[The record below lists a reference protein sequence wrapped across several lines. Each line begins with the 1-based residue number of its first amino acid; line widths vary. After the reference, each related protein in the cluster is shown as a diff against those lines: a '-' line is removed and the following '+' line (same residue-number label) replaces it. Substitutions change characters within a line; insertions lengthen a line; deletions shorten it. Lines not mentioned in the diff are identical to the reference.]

1 LFFINVF
8 AQNKNGKYLTSSYPE
23 GYYTTLED
31 FIEKK
36 TSPLGD
42 VTRIDVKSY
51 EIISDEELVDQ
62 FFFMTLPDSS
72 KLKKV
77 FAVSFNGNLYIRQA
91 YFTKYASKGDRVSAA
106 NNPNS
111 YHLVLMDGNFF
122 YMECVFANTW
132 KTGVGY
138 KLGVAG
144 SGLASS
150 AYQLKLIILNF
161 ETKKFDLFR
170 NCEDF
175 NFFLNSINS
184 DSKVDCETRYIP
196 LEKIKSILS
205 KEIKK

>member
-1 LFFINVF
+1 
-8 AQNKNGKYLTSSYPE
+8 
-23 GYYTTLED
+23 
-31 FIEKK
+31 
-36 TSPLGD
+36 
-42 VTRIDVKSY
+42 
-51 EIISDEELVDQ
+51 
-62 FFFMTLPDSS
+62 MTLPDSS

-91 YFTKYASKGDRVSAA
+91 YFTKYASKGDRVDAA

-111 YHLVLMDGNFF
+111 YHRVLMDGNFF

-132 KTGVGY
+132 KTGVGHN
-138 KLGVAG
+138 LGVAG

-150 AYQLKLIILNF
+150 AYQLKPIIFNF

-175 NFFLNSINS
+175 NFFLNSVNS
-184 DSKVDCETRYIP
+184 DSKVGCETRYIP